1 MHTWFGELSLRSKL
15 TLLNLLLLS
24 LITIVLVSL
33 GVRSA
38 LRAQDEMTRRIEPFL
53 LGTVQGRLS
62 QALALDI
69 SSISNAFQSSKALGE
84 LLARQMSNRIET
96 AHGKRLGS
104 EERVALDRDVQN
116 VLQANRYSYA
126 SYAVLEPEIFNG
138 NDSAFAGRTE
148 DGTNESGR
156 VATFWSRNLHGDINH
171 AAIDEALLADKQTN
185 HWYRCAIDSNKLCVL
200 EPYTYDFPEGPAV
213 VSTVALPVSV
223 NGMAKGMVGF
233 DLRLDFVQAL
243 IERANSGLFE
253 GRGALL
259 LVSPGGIIAGYSGAP
274 QRVGSSL
281 NSGDWLAPD
290 RFHELS
296 GNGEAKLETLPDGYF
311 NLVLPIQLVEGAA
324 PWIAVYR
331 IKQDV
336 ASAEAVALRADLA
349 RDTWRTG
356 LQQAVTSVLMASLGV
371 LLMAWL
377 CSHTLRPLKY
387 MRNLMENL
395 ARGSGDLT
403 LSLPVRRRDE
413 VGALALSI
421 NDFLAGL
428 RGLLLEVRNSQELV
442 EERTRTS
449 FELGR
454 VSTLHIE
461 RQHSEID
468 HVVAAINQ
476 MACSVEQIACN
487 AATAAIAAQ
496 RSHGA
501 AQESGAII
509 RQGSSEV
516 RRLLEEVGA
525 VQIIVSELD
534 QSSVRISLI
543 MQLIRGV
550 AEQTNLLAL
559 NAAIEAARAGEHG
572 RGFAVVADEVRALA
586 ARTQKSSGEI
596 ETIVNGIREGI
607 QHAVVAIERSLMH
620 LHGSVAH
627 AESAERALQR
637 IVGAAGEI
645 SDLASQIAI
654 SVEQQS
660 TVTDEL
666 SRNIVCVGQMAEEI
680 GQLAISAEQEQEQVA
695 EQMKELG
702 QHIGRFKL

>member
-1 MHTWFGELSLRSKL
+1 MHTWFGKLSLRLKL
-15 TLLNLLLLS
+15 ILLNALLLT
-24 LITIVLVSL
+24 LITIVLVSF

-38 LRAQDEMTRRIEPFL
+38 LLGQGEITQRIEPFV

-62 QALALDI
+62 QALALEI

-84 LLARQMSNRIET
+84 LLARQMSSHLEKARREGRS
-96 AHGKRLGS
+96 AEARL
-104 EERVALDRDVQN
+104 ALDHDIKN
-116 VLQANRYSYA
+116 ALLANHYSYA
-126 SYAVLEPEIFNG
+126 AYAVLEPDIFDG
-138 NDSAFAGRTE
+138 NDSAFAGSTE
-148 DGTNESGR
+148 AGANESGR
-156 VATFWSRNLHGDINH
+156 VATFWSRNIHGDISH
-171 AAIDEALLADKQTN
+171 AVIDEALLADKQTN
-185 HWYRCAIDSNKLCVL
+185 HWYRCAIDNNKLCVL
-200 EPYTYDFPEGPAV
+200 QPYNYDFTEGTAV
-213 VSTVALPVSV
+213 VSTIALPVSV
-223 NGMAKGMVGF
+223 DGMAKGMVGF

-243 IERANSGLFE
+243 LERVNSELF
-253 GRGALL
+253 GGQGSLY
-259 LVSPGGIIAGYSGAP
+259 LVSPGGVIAGYSGAP
-274 QRVGSSL
+274 QRVGTSL
-281 NSGDWLAPD
+281 NSTDWIGLD
-290 RFHELS
+290 RLRELS
-296 GNGEAKLETLPDGYF
+296 DNGQAKLESLPDGYF
-311 NLVLPIQLVEGAA
+311 NLTLPIPLVEGAA

-336 ASAEAVALRADLA
+336 ASADAVALRADLA
-349 RDTWRTG
+349 SSARRTG
-356 LQQAVTSVLMASLGV
+356 LQQTGISVLLASLGL

-377 CSHTLRPLKY
+377 CGHALLPLQH
-387 MRNLMENL
+387 MRTLMESL
-395 ARGSGDLT
+395 AKGSGDLT
-403 LSLPVRRRDE
+403 LSLPVKGGDE
-413 VGALALSI
+413 VGALALSV
-421 NDFLAGL
+421 NGFLAGL

-442 EERTRTS
+442 GERTRTS

-454 VSTLHIE
+454 ASTLHIE
-461 RQHSEID
+461 RQHSEIGE
-468 HVVAAINQ
+468 VVTAINQ
-476 MACSVEQIACN
+476 MACSVEQIARN

-516 RRLLEEVGA
+516 RRLLEEVGV
-525 VQIIVSELD
+525 VQVIVRELD
-534 QSSVRISLI
+534 ADSVRIALI

-596 ETIVNGIREGI
+596 ENIVNGIREGT
-607 QHAVVAIERSLMH
+607 QRAVVAIERSLMH

-627 AESAERALQR
+627 ADSAEGALQG

-645 SDLASQIAI
+645 SDLTSQIAI

-660 TVTDEL
+660 AVTEEV
-666 SRNIVCVGQMAEEI
+666 SRNIIAVGQMAEEI
-680 GQLAISAEQEQEQVA
+680 NQLAISAEQEQAQVA
-695 EQMKELG
+695 KQMKELG